1 MRVAMLAFIVLSMST
16 TAARMPQGVPVYTAA
31 QAEAGGVAIA
41 QNSFGDCR
49 ACHTSTLTGRTGAG
63 GELPPIASL
72 SDDYQKLV
80 TGNGGRVPPLVGAEF
95 VSRWSRRSTK
105 QLVEE
110 FDKRFSPPLSVD
122 TRLGI
127 IAYMLQASGAP
138 AGADPLTPA
147 TNVPITSLF
156 DGDEATHK

>member
-1 MRVAMLAFIVLSMST
+1 MRIVTIMMIAAVLT
-16 TAARMPQGVPVYTAA
+16 TASARNPDIAAVYTVK
-31 QAEAGGVAIA
+31 QAEAGRMALQ

-49 ACHTSTLTGRTGAG
+49 ACHTSTLTGRTGAA
-63 GELPPIASL
+63 GELPPLATL

-105 QLVEE
+105 QLIEE
-110 FDKRFSPPLSVD
+110 FDKRFSPPLSVG
-122 TRLGI
+122 TRLEI

-138 AGADPLTPA
+138 AGTEPLTP
-147 TNVPITSLF
+147 TTDVPLASVF
-156 DGDEATHK
+156 AGHEASQK